1 MHPDSPDAPRWRL
14 IGLRVENL
22 RALHQHET
30 AELRRLTVLLGSNG
44 IGKSTLIRL
53 MPLLRQSTGD
63 RGREPLLWWTSHGA
77 VDFGS
82 FSEAVREGQ
91 EKIRLTFR
99 FDRGPQ
105 GELEAWTELEATPNG
120 GSRVARAGIRE
131 GGDELCL
138 EFPVDGGA
146 LTTEGSCAGVPL
158 PRDANRL
165 GRLPTQPWRLF
176 GVAADPTTPEV
187 MITFTRDLFHPR
199 TGDAKAAEMLLS
211 LRDWSSP
218 EQIWHGLYKANRT
231 DQHRKS
237 LKSRQNDQAWLRHVQ
252 ALRFS
257 WHAVEQLRTA
267 EDQIERLGRTTAY
280 LGPFRAIPLRSYRA
294 ESVAVEGLDQQGAN
308 LAMFLLALTPTELA
322 DLNRSLQR
330 SLQVELELSPTGQG
344 SQIRVRRQ
352 GKTYNLLDMGFGYS
366 QVLPVAVQL
375 WACRPGLST
384 RRSMEDIE
392 VVALEQPEL
401 HLHPRQ
407 QASVA
412 RILAEKAME
421 PDGPLLL
428 VETHSDHLVSELGR
442 LVARGRLDADRLGLL
457 CVEPRQDGEGV
468 TTRLASFNRDGEIEN
483 WPEGF
488 LSSLDD

>member
-1 MHPDSPDAPRWRL
+1 MSTDSTNGPRWRL
-14 IGLRVENL
+14 IGLKVENL

-30 AELRRLTVLLGSNG
+30 AELRRLTVLLGNNG
-44 IGKSTLIRL
+44 VGKSTLIRL

-82 FSEAVREGQ
+82 FSEAVRKDQ
-91 EKIRLTFR
+91 EKIRLAFR
-99 FDRGPQ
+99 LDRGLQ
-105 GELEAWTELEATPNG
+105 GVLEVWSELEAAPNG

-131 GGDELCL
+131 GEDELCL

-146 LTTEGSCAGVPL
+146 LTTEGVCAGVAL
-158 PRDANRL
+158 PRDTNRL

-176 GVAADPTTPEV
+176 GVAAEPTTPQA
-187 MITFTRDLFHPR
+187 MIDWTGQLFHGR
-199 TGDAKAAEMLLS
+199 TEDASRTTTLLS

-218 EQIWHGLYKANRT
+218 EKIWLHLSKEKWGQKYQKQLLQR
-231 DQHRKS
+231 R
-237 LKSRQNDQAWLRHVQ
+237 NDQAWLHQLQ

-257 WHAVEQLRTA
+257 WYAVEQLRAA
-267 EDQIERLGRTTAY
+267 EDQLDRIGRNTAY
-280 LGPFRAIPLRSYRA
+280 LGPFRDIPKRSYRA

-308 LAMFLLALTPTELA
+308 LAMFLLALTPAELA
-322 DLNRSLQR
+322 DLNHSLKR
-330 SLQVELELSPTGQG
+330 SLQVELELSPSGQG

-352 GKTYNLLDMGFGYS
+352 GETYNLLDMGFGYS

-384 RRSMEDIE
+384 RRSNEDVE
-392 VVALEQPEL
+392 VVAIEQPEL

-428 VETHSDHLVSELGR
+428 VETHSEHLVSELGR
-442 LVARGRLDADRLGLL
+442 LVGRGKLEADRLGLL
-457 CVEPRQDGEGV
+457 CVEPRTDGEGV
-468 TTRLASFNRDGEIEN
+468 TTRLACFNLDGEIEN

-488 LSSLDD
+488 LSSLEE